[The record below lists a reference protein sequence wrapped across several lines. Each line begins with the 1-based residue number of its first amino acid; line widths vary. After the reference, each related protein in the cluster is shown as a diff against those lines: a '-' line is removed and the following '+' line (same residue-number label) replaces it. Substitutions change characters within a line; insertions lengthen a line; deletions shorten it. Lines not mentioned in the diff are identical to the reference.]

1 MNLQDITGA
10 LVQHMPSVMRWAG
23 AIAQQLRNFDISVVG
38 KKTSGSASTDALT
51 LADLSVQEL
60 LVAALRDSDPVLRQ
74 CRLEAEESTGDLG
87 RFALEGPYTIA
98 LDPIDGT
105 RQYRDHS
112 GNGWSVMLNLRSHE
126 TVHYS
131 LVFIPECGET
141 GTWVEAVGDRIVCGE
156 DDPSRPA
163 RTVLQS
169 LTPLDARTR
178 PDSKKISVTGFLD
191 HDLTTVEAVNGVGLE
206 GYTSDRMPG
215 CMYELFAR
223 GTFGGTLIHT
233 PNVYDFPVTLN
244 LARLLGGDA
253 LWVHNREPVNF
264 ETLWVDD
271 RADMLRLPGIVACSA
286 NWETLATLCD
296 LAKAWDPM
304 RYHA

>member
-1 MNLQDITGA
+1 MNLQDITNA
-10 LVQHMPSVMRWAG
+10 LSQHMPAVLRWAG
-23 AIAQQLRNFDISVVG
+23 AIAQQLRGFDIGVVG

-60 LVAALRDSDPVLRQ
+60 LVAALRDNDPILRQ
-74 CRLEAEESTGDLG
+74 CRLEAEESTGDLE
-87 RFALEGPYTIA
+87 RFALEGSYTIA

-105 RQYRDHS
+105 RQYRDRS

-131 LVFIPECGET
+131 LVFIPECGAT
-141 GTWVEAVGDRIVCGE
+141 GTWVEAVGERVVCGE
-156 DDPSRPA
+156 DDPNLPA
-163 RTVLQS
+163 KAVLQH
-169 LTPLDARTR
+169 LKPIDVRTR
-178 PDSKKISVTGFLD
+178 PESKNIYLTGFLD
-191 HDLTTVEAVNGVGLE
+191 RDPVRAEAISGVGLQA
-206 GYTSDRMPG
+206 YTSEHMPG
-215 CMYELFAR
+215 CLYELFAR
-223 GTFGGTLIHT
+223 GSFGGALFHT
-233 PNVYDFPVTLN
+233 PNVYDFPVMLH

-286 NWETLATLCD
+286 NQETLAVLCD
-296 LAKAWDPM
+296 LAKTWDPV

>member
-1 MNLQDITGA
+1 MDLQDITAA
-10 LVQHMPSVMRWAG
+10 LSQHMPAVLRWAG
-23 AIAQQLRNFDISVVG
+23 AIAQQLRSFEISVVG
-38 KKTSGSASTDALT
+38 KKTSGNASTDALT

-60 LVAALRDSDPVLRQ
+60 LVAALRDSDPILRQ
-74 CRLEAEESTGDLG
+74 CRLEAEESTGDLN

-105 RQYRDHS
+105 RQYQDRS

-131 LVFIPECGET
+131 LVFIPECGEM

-156 DDPSRPA
+156 DDPNLPA
-163 RTVLQS
+163 RIVLQHLKPIDS
-169 LTPLDARTR
+169 RLR
-178 PDSKKISVTGFLD
+178 PESKNIYLTGFLD
-191 HDLTTVEAVNGVGLE
+191 RDPARAEAVNGVGLQA
-206 GYTSDRMPG
+206 YTSEHRPG
-215 CMYELFAR
+215 CLYERFAR
-223 GTFGGTLIHT
+223 GIFGGALFHT
-233 PNVYDFPVTLN
+233 PNVYDFPVMLH

-253 LWVHNREPVNF
+253 LWVHNRESVNF

-286 NWETLATLCD
+286 NRETLAVLCD
-296 LAKAWDPM
+296 LAKTWNPV
-304 RYHA
+304 RYRA